1 MADIPTPRFQTLWS
15 HQIDSLRVE
24 YRETIDK
31 HPDAGKVMETVHDVL
46 KDIASLAGCT
56 PTPVGESTS
65 WKRVITKAAETRR
78 NLHQVLEGKPLYSA
92 LHGVYSEVLAVLKVV
107 LQQSASKVQLQPNNE
122 PAAQE
127 EFWEQ
132 RRRKINPSEEAANKQ
147 KTMPTTGIKDPR
159 PSPQQDVATR
169 NYFAPLRTTEM
180 ECEGSTNE
188 VADNPDDKLQQ
199 GPASQTGR
207 PPPHCFNI

>member
-1 MADIPTPRFQTLWS
+1 MADIPTPGFQTLWS

-24 YRETIDK
+24 YRKTIEK
-31 HPDAGKVMETVHDVL
+31 HPETDKVMEKVHDVF

-56 PTPVGESTS
+56 PTPAGESAK
-65 WKRVITKAAETRR
+65 WKEIIAKAAETRR
-78 NLHQVLEGKPLYSA
+78 NLHQVLVGKPLYSA
-92 LHGVYSEVLAVLKVV
+92 LHGAYSEVLADLKVV

-127 EFWEQ
+127 EFREQ
-132 RRRKINPSEEAANKQ
+132 RRRKRNPSEEAAKKQ

-159 PSPQQDVATR
+159 PRPQQDVATR
-169 NYFAPLRTTEM
+169 NYFAPLRTTEI

-188 VADNPDDKLQQ
+188 VADNPKDKLQQ

-207 PPPHCFNI
+207 PPPLF